1 MGTKIFH
8 YIRNLLHVKD
18 KRNKS
23 LRNNILYSA
32 LLKITGLSCSLLIVP
47 ITLHYLE
54 QETYGIWLTMSSIL
68 YWFSFFDIGLG
79 NGMRNYLT
87 ASLSQGNYAMA
98 RSYFSTTLI
107 LLTLIA
113 MVLCALFV
121 IPLYFL
127 DLESLFNT
135 AILSEDEL
143 RHAMLIAVVF
153 TLVSFV
159 IKNIGFIFIALQ
171 KYAMNSFLVVS
182 GNVIALLVIY
192 ILTKTTAGNLIYV
205 VMAFTISPVAVYFI
219 ASIPIFAHYPRLRP
233 TLKSFDKTIAK
244 GIISKGLGF
253 FLIQITSCL
262 VIFGSANVIITHTVG
277 PAGVTVYNIAYK
289 YFNLL
294 AIAYTIVISPLWNAY
309 TDAYV
314 KNDLQWIRKTFIR
327 SLKMWG
333 MSVAFGLGMLLASN
347 PFYKFWLGGKTDIEV
362 PFSVSL
368 CTLLFIFTFNFNNCV
383 TYLLNGLN
391 KIRVQIYTSVIT
403 TALFFILVAVSHNK
417 LGIEGVSLYMALC
430 YALMGAIHLYQCK
443 LLICGRAKG
452 IWNE

>member
-1 MGTKIFH
+1 ML
-8 YIRNLLHVKD
+8 RVKD
-18 KRNKS
+18 KRNKL

-32 LLKITGLSCSLLIVP
+32 LLKIIGLSCSLLIVP

-54 QETYGIWLTMSSIL
+54 KETYGIWLTMSSIL

-87 ASLSQGNYAMA
+87 ASISQGDYNMA
-98 RSYFSTTLI
+98 RSYLSTTLI
-107 LLTLIA
+107 LLSLIA
-113 MVLCALFV
+113 IALCVLFV

-127 DLESLFNT
+127 DLTSLFNT
-135 AILSEDEL
+135 TIISQDEL
-143 RHAMLIAVVF
+143 RCAMLIAIVF
-153 TLVSFV
+153 TLISFV

-171 KYAMNSFLVVS
+171 KYAMNSFLVVL
-182 GNVIALLVIY
+182 GNVIALFVVY
-192 ILTKTTAGNLIYV
+192 ILTKITTGNLVYV

-219 ASIPIFAHYPRLRP
+219 ASIPIFTHYPSLRP
-233 TLKSFDKTIAK
+233 ALKCFDRTIAK

-262 VIFGSANVIITHTVG
+262 VIFGSANVIITHVIG
-277 PAGVTVYNIAYK
+277 PSGVTVYNIAYK

-314 KNDLQWIRKTFIR
+314 KNDMQWIGKTFIR
-327 SLKMWG
+327 SLKIWA
-333 MSVAFGLGMLLASN
+333 MSIACGLGMLLISDLFYRFWIGDKSN
-347 PFYKFWLGGKTDIEV
+347 IEV

-368 CTLLFIFTFNFNNCV
+368 CTLLFIISFNFNNCV

-391 KIRVQIYTSVIT
+391 KIRIQIYTSVIT
-403 TALFFILVAVSHNK
+403 TAFFFILVVISHNK
-417 LGIEGVSLYMALC
+417 LSIEGVSLYMALC

-443 LLICGRAKG
+443 LLICGKAKG

>member
-8 YIRNLLHVKD
+8 SIRNLLHVKD

-192 ILTKTTAGNLIYV
+192 ILTKTTA
-205 VMAFTISPVAVYFI
+205 
-219 ASIPIFAHYPRLRP
+219 